1 MEIKFKARAFGGF
14 DKTEVL
20 KFISTLVRDYD
31 EKLRVYVEKIAELKL
46 ENSELK
52 SKLSSEQ
59 AKAKIAELEAE
70 RKTLSEREQELSA
83 QLDTTRA
90 KLAVL
95 ADRIIELE
103 RDRLIISGDERE
115 VEETAQILEVSVT
128 EETEEVARVEEN
140 VKIPKESA
148 QKKVQETTEKIISA
162 PELQPQNIETRDD
175 IISALEKIDLTEA

>member
-20 KFISTLVRDYD
+20 SCISALVRDYD
-31 EKLRVYVEKIAELKL
+31 EKLRVYVEKIAELKM
-46 ENSELK
+46 ENKELK

-103 RDRLIISGDERE
+103 RDRLITTGDG
-115 VEETAQILEVSVT
+115 EEIEQVADILVT
-128 EETEEVARVEEN
+128 EETAEPEKVDESTEKAEEVAVNADEN
-140 VKIPKESA
+140 
-148 QKKVQETTEKIISA
+148 TTDDTTQGKTVTL
-162 PELQPQNIETRDD
+162 PVIETRDD
-175 IISALEKIDLTEA
+175 IIFALEQIDLTEA

>member
-20 KFISTLVRDYD
+20 SCISTLVRDYD
-31 EKLRVYVEKIAELKL
+31 EKLRVYVEKIAELKM
-46 ENSELK
+46 ENKELK

-70 RKTLSEREQELSA
+70 RKSLFEREQELSA
-83 QLDTTRA
+83 QLDATRA

-103 RDRLIISGDERE
+103 RDRLITTGDG
-115 VEETAQILEVSVT
+115 EEIEQVADILVT
-128 EETEEVARVEEN
+128 EETAEPEKVD
-140 VKIPKESA
+140 ES
-148 QKKVQETTEKIISA
+148 TEKA
-162 PELQPQNIETRDD
+162 EEEAVNVDENTTDDTTQGKTVTLPVIETRDD
-175 IISALEKIDLTEA
+175 IIFALEQIDLTEA